1 MDDDTVDFDA
11 ADYPSFATVARMSS
25 CQKAGNRLA
34 MSRRQA
40 VRRYQ
45 AVSKQAPHS
54 VSRDT
59 FGNRMRAF
67 HQPCLV
73 LTFQPTTNWP
83 VDSDSYGSHSATN
96 D

>member
-1 MDDDTVDFDA
+1 
-11 ADYPSFATVARMSS
+11 
-25 CQKAGNRLA
+25 

-73 LTFQPTTNWP
+73 LTFQPGGYEVSACKGAGMFPGVNR
-83 VDSDSYGSHSATN
+83 SGGSACLASRSTPAQLPQQ
-96 D
+96 